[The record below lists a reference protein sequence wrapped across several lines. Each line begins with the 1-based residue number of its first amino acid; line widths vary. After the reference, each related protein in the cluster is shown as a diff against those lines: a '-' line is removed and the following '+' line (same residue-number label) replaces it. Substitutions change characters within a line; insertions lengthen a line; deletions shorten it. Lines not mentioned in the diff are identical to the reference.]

1 VRATGEPHHQRDA
14 GPGGRVFGPRLDN
27 RDHLGA
33 IPRPTDHCRD
43 PARPAAYA
51 IGVSKQYFMLNSFPR
66 DIAGGSP
73 PDPGRG
79 PRDVDFG
86 VVIGVD
92 HDPRF
97 RPLRGAVSGEA
108 VARVV
113 F

>member
-1 VRATGEPHHQRDA
+1 
-14 GPGGRVFGPRLDN
+14 
-27 RDHLGA
+27 
-33 IPRPTDHCRD
+33 
-43 PARPAAYA
+43 
-51 IGVSKQYFMLNSFPR
+51 MLNSFPR

-73 PDPGRG
+73 PDPGPGLGPGRG

-86 VVIGVD
+86 LVIGID

-108 VARVV
+108 VARAV